1 MCTRNQAE
9 EILHSVYHACSPIF
23 GRIHDAY
30 LYGSY
35 ARGDFTPESDIDILL
50 TVDLEQAEIAKHRNG
65 VGKVTSRLSLEHDIT
80 VSVTVKP
87 LEQFQRYQTALP
99 YYQNVVREAS
109 AMQEHERKAL
119 SQVRLEHAIECLS
132 AARNLLE
139 TENYKSA
146 ANRSYYAVFHAMR
159 AVLAFDEIDMKHHG
173 GIISEFRR

>member
-50 TVDLEQAEIAKHRNG
+50 TVDLGQAEIAKHRND
-65 VGKVTSRLSLEHDIT
+65 VAKVTSRLSLEHDIT

-87 LEQFQRYQTALP
+87 LEQFRHYGHHFLLRYRDIVKLADLLGHSSIETTRIYLVESGAEHQRQL
-99 YYQNVVREAS
+99 
-109 AMQEHERKAL
+109 ERL
-119 SQVRLEHAIECLS
+119 GLVS
-132 AARNLLE
+132 
-139 TENYKSA
+139 
-146 ANRSYYAVFHAMR
+146 
-159 AVLAFDEIDMKHHG
+159 
-173 GIISEFRR
+173 